1 MTKRADWIWMD
12 GALKRWEDATVHVMS
27 HALHYG
33 SSVFEGIRVYDT
45 PDGPAVFRLMDHVK
59 RLFTS
64 AKVYRIKIN
73 HTPQAVFDAC
83 VETSSFN
90 RLKAGYI
97 RPLAFRG
104 AGPIGVS
111 AMDTPIHTMIAAFP
125 WGAYLGED
133 GLKNGVDV
141 CVSSWRRL
149 APGTV
154 PPGIKAGGNYL
165 SSMLITYEA
174 KERGFHEG
182 IGLGTDGLLSEG
194 AGENLFLVQD
204 GVIYTPPS
212 SASILKG
219 ITRATAITLAGRLG
233 YKVIEQTLP
242 REALYS
248 AEEAFFTGTAAEIT
262 PIRSVDGMTVGNGE
276 RPVTRAIQDAF
287 FGIFSGKTEPEDGW
301 LTPVPAPK
309 D

>member
-1 MTKRADWIWMD
+1 MSKRADWIWMD
-12 GALKRWEDATVHVMS
+12 GSMVRWEDATVHVMS

-33 SSVFEGIRVYDT
+33 SSVFEGIRVYST
-45 PDGPAVFRLMDHVK
+45 PDGPAIFRLTDHIK
-59 RLFTS
+59 RLFHS
-64 AKVYRIKIN
+64 ARVYRIVIPF
-73 HTPQAVFDAC
+73 TVDEIVAAC
-83 VETSSFN
+83 VETTRAN
-90 RLKAGYI
+90 TLENGYI
-97 RPLAFRG
+97 RPLVFRG

-111 AMDTPIHTMIAAFP
+111 ALDTPINTMVAAFP

-149 APGTV
+149 APGTI

-165 SSMLITYEA
+165 SSMLISYEA

-204 GVIYTPPS
+204 GVVYTPPS

-219 ITRATAITLAGRLG
+219 ITRQTVMTLCEKLG
-233 YKVIEQTLP
+233 LKVVEQTLP

-248 AEEAFFTGTAAEIT
+248 ADEAFFTGTAVEVT
-262 PIRSVDGMTVGNGE
+262 PIRSIDGMKVGTGE
-276 RPVTRAIQDAF
+276 RPVTSEIQASF
-287 FGIFSGKTEPEDGW
+287 FGLFTGQTDAPDGW
-301 LTPVPAPK
+301 LKTVRGQ
-309 D
+309 DD

>member
-12 GALKRWEDATVHVMS
+12 GSIVRWEDATVHVMS

-33 SSVFEGIRVYDT
+33 SSVFEGIRVYST
-45 PDGPAVFRLMDHVK
+45 PDGPAVFRLTDHIK
-59 RLFTS
+59 RLFHS
-64 AKVYRIKIN
+64 ARVYRMQIPFTVDDVI
-73 HTPQAVFDAC
+73 AAC
-83 VETSSFN
+83 VDTSHRN
-90 RLKAGYI
+90 GLENGYI

-111 AMDTPIHTMIAAFP
+111 AMDTPINTMVAAFP

-165 SSMLITYEA
+165 SSMLISYEA

-204 GVIYTPPS
+204 GIVFTPPS

-219 ITRATAITLAGRLG
+219 ITRQSVMTLCERMGV
-233 YKVIEQTLP
+233 KVVEQTLP

-248 AEEAFFTGTAAEIT
+248 ADEAFFTGTAVEVT
-262 PIRSVDGMTVGNGE
+262 PIRSIDGMKVGSGE
-276 RPVTRAIQDAF
+276 RPITSEIQAAF
-287 FGIFSGKTEPEDGW
+287 FGLFTGQTPAPEGW
-301 LTPVPAPK
+301 LTPVRGQQ

>member
-59 RLFTS
+59 RLFNS
-64 AKVYRIKIN
+64 ARVYRIEIPF
-73 HTPQAVFDAC
+73 TPEAVFDAC
-83 VETSSFN
+83 LEASAAN
-90 RLKAGYI
+90 GLKAGYI

-111 AMDTPIHTMIAAFP
+111 AMDTPVHTMIAAFP
-125 WGAYLGED
+125 WGAYLGDD

-165 SSMLITYEA
+165 SSMLISYEA

-204 GVIYTPPS
+204 GRIYTPPS
-212 SASILKG
+212 SASILNG
-219 ITRATAITLAGRLG
+219 ITRNTVIVLARRLG
-233 YKVIEQTLP
+233 YEVIEQTLP
-242 REALYS
+242 REALYM
-248 AEEAFFTGTAAEIT
+248 ADEAFFTGTAVEVT
-262 PIRSVDGMTVGNGE
+262 PVRSVDRMTVGSGK
-276 RPVTRAIQDAF
+276 RPVTSAIQDAF
-287 FGIFSGKTEPEDGW
+287 FGLFSGKTQAEKGW
-301 LTPVPAPK
+301 LTPVPGRK